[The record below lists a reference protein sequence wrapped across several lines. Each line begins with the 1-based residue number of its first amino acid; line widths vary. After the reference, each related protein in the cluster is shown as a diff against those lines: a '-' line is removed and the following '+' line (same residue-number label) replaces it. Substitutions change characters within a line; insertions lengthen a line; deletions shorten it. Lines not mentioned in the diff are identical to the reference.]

1 MNIFQKLLFLFVSVY
16 SFHSI
21 DIRAEEDINEKIK
34 SKLKKNS
41 YGGFSESFDYSVSK
55 EATIDNVNNILKL
68 GGDADSRVFLKSK
81 IRPLS
86 LLSNTATIDL
96 NNNTIMASAEEK
108 TDKKTGKRIRSR
120 VEVKI
125 NNDRVLFADKFT
137 YNFSSQNGFVNDAL
151 FLYKDYVIRCQ
162 KARMDYDGT
171 FYGENVFFTTC
182 KYAYPSWGFTIKNAV
197 YNKSFILGKGVGFM
211 FLGKKINIPFPFIYF
226 FPAKEKTGF
235 VYPTG
240 IWFDTFQ
247 GLYFDPGFYFY
258 FGECADLLIRL
269 KWYSSGSSEL
279 SVRHRYIKQGSYEG
293 NVFFTYNFYRRDS
306 YSTDVPNGKRSS
318 LESYFL
324 QWDNSSHF
332 KFYTNKVRLSL
343 YSNDVYSQHQKAEF
357 SLRHSFLMIPFIS
370 KIPLSHGYNKNF
382 KTKVETWDFLD
393 TSLSHSFSFLS
404 IFDFNPSLHFK
415 SRSSNEEVD
424 VYVRDE
430 NDFDFDDTDDA
441 EDEDDEEEHV
451 FYGPQNRKKKVNIS
465 KFYSASWKDYFNK
478 DYWMMVWKQ
487 TNSGGSI
494 NLPLYIDVRELKWLK
509 ISSSLN
515 YNAKLYGSFLEKG
528 KDGKY
533 VLHDLFQTNKKLAFI
548 HDFNFLLK
556 ATISSPEF
564 SFSYDPGDVV
574 SSFVSI
580 PVSFSYSPSS
590 ESMHDIKK
598 FPASIVNKFKFFE
611 VKKPYVDEG
620 EDQVSIFSHSVL
632 GNVNNCQEGK
642 LKFGFKFRSY
652 YNGESREKIFSFSV
666 SGGYDFLADDKKTFK
681 WQNINIKIDAPFLLG
696 FNYET
701 SINLYEYALIE
712 KIKQLQIVDKNNINP
727 VSKGINIIEDNNIAN
742 FAANK
747 ENNDIGA
754 NNAENKDVKKYRRTG
769 KLFWDHSNADSFFKR
784 KNFLFHRFGFNLPIS
799 QLASKHPLRD
809 SDGYSRF
816 NILNNFYFVF
826 SYNFTYAY
834 NPVYDKQL
842 ISHSWNLKLKGKL
855 TKKWEFFFVLGL
867 REKNDKPLEC
877 VNSYCGIR
885 RVLCDCWMIYICISY
900 GKNNMSKK
908 KDFRCMI
915 SLRPLDDNISIFEQT
930 RVFNVGV

>member
-16 SFHSI
+16 ISHSI

-55 EATIDNVNNILKL
+55 DATIDNVNNILKL

-211 FLGKKINIPFPFIYF
+211 FLGKKLNIPIPFIYF

-240 IWFDTFQ
+240 IWFDTFH

-269 KWYSSGSSEL
+269 KWYTSGSSEL
-279 SVRHRYIKQGSYEG
+279 SVRHRYIKNGSYEG
-293 NVFFTYNFYRRDS
+293 NVFFIYNFVRLDP
-306 YSTDVPNGKRSS
+306 YSTDTSSSKRSP

-324 QWDNSSHF
+324 QWDNSSHR
-332 KFYTNKVRLSL
+332 KFYKNKGRLSL
-343 YSNDVYSQHQKAEF
+343 YSDDLHSQNQKAEF
-357 SLRHSFLMIPFIS
+357 SMNHSFLRIPFFS
-370 KIPLSHGYNKNF
+370 SIPLSHGYNKNF
-382 KTKVETWDFLD
+382 KTKLETWDIID
-393 TSLSHSFSFLS
+393 TFLSHSFSFLS
-404 IFDFNPSLHFK
+404 IFDFNPSLRFK
-415 SRSSNEEVD
+415 SRSSNEDVD

-430 NDFDFDDTDDA
+430 NDFDFDDADDA
-441 EDEDDEEEHV
+441 EDEDDGGEELV
-451 FYGPQNRKKKVNIS
+451 FYGPQNRKKKVDIS
-465 KFYSASWKDYFNK
+465 KFYSDSWKDYFK
-478 DYWMMVWKQ
+478 EDYWMKVWEQ
-487 TNSGGSI
+487 RNSGADI
-494 NLPLYIDVRELKWLK
+494 NLPLCIDVRDLKW
-509 ISSSLN
+509 IRIYSSLI
-515 YNAKLYGSFLEKG
+515 YNAKLYGSFLAKG
-528 KDGKY
+528 EDGKY
-533 VLHDLFQTNKKLAFI
+533 VLHDLLKTNKKLAFI
-548 HDFNFLLK
+548 HDFNSLLN

-564 SFSYDPGDVV
+564 SFSYNAGEVV
-574 SSFVSI
+574 SFVSI

-590 ESMHDIKK
+590 EFMHDTNR
-598 FPASIVNKFKFFE
+598 FPASIVSKFRFFE
-611 VKKPYVDEG
+611 VKKPYEDEG
-620 EDQVSIFSHSVL
+620 QDQVSIFSHSVL

-642 LKFGFKFRSY
+642 LKFGFNFRSY
-652 YNGESREKIFSFSV
+652 YNGESRDKIFSFSV

-681 WQNINIKIDAPFLLG
+681 WQNINIKIDAPFFLG

-701 SINLYEYALIE
+701 SINLYEYAPLE
-712 KIKQLQIVDKNNINP
+712 KIKESQIVDKNNINQ
-727 VSKGINIIEDNNIAN
+727 VSNAIKINEDNNIAN
-742 FAANK
+742 IAANN
-747 ENNDIGA
+747 EDNEFDA
-754 NNAENKDVKKYRRTG
+754 NNAGNKNVKKYRRTG
-769 KLFWDHSNADSFFKR
+769 KLFWDHSNEGFKK

-842 ISHSWNLKLKGKL
+842 VSHSCNLRLNGKL
-855 TKKWEFFFVLGL
+855 TKKWEFFSNLSL
-867 REKNDKPLEC
+867 RKKNDKPLEC
-877 VNSYCGIR
+877 VNSYFGIR
-885 RVLCDCWMIYICISY
+885 RALCDCWMIYICISY
-900 GKNNMSKK
+900 DKNNMSKK

-915 SLRPLDDNISIFEQT
+915 SLRPLDDNISIFEQR

>member
-1 MNIFQKLLFLFVSVY
+1 MNIFQKVLFLFVSVY
-16 SFHSI
+16 ISHSI
-21 DIRAEEDINEKIK
+21 DIFAKEDINEEIK
-34 SKLKKNS
+34 SKLKRNS

-55 EATIDNVNNILKL
+55 DATIDNVNNILKL

-81 IRPLS
+81 IGPLS

-211 FLGKKINIPFPFIYF
+211 FLGKKLNIPIPFIYF

-240 IWFDTFQ
+240 IWFDTFH

-269 KWYSSGSSEL
+269 KWYTSGSSEL
-279 SVRHRYIKQGSYEG
+279 SVRHRYIKNGSYEG
-293 NVFFTYNFYRRDS
+293 NVFFIYNFVRLDP
-306 YSTDVPNGKRSS
+306 YSTDTSSSKRSP

-324 QWDNSSHF
+324 QWDNSSHL

-343 YSNDVYSQHQKAEF
+343 YSNDLHSQNQKAEF
-357 SLRHSFLMIPFIS
+357 FLDHSFLRIPFFS
-370 KIPLSHGYNKNF
+370 RIPLSHGYNKNF
-382 KTKVETWDFLD
+382 KTKLETWDIID
-393 TSLSHSFSFLS
+393 TFLSHSFSFLS
-404 IFDFNPSLHFK
+404 IFVFNPSLRFK
-415 SRSSNEEVD
+415 SRSSNEDVD

-430 NDFDFDDTDDA
+430 NDFDFDDADDA
-441 EDEDDEEEHV
+441 EDEDDGDEELV
-451 FYGPQNRKKKVNIS
+451 FYGPQNRKKKIDIS
-465 KFYSASWKDYFNK
+465 KFYSNSWKDYFK
-478 DYWMMVWKQ
+478 EDYWMKVWEQ
-487 TNSGGSI
+487 RNSGADI
-494 NLPLYIDVRELKWLK
+494 NLPLYIDVRELKW
-509 ISSSLN
+509 IRIYSSLI
-515 YNAKLYGSFLEKG
+515 YNAKLYGSFLRKG
-528 KDGKY
+528 EDGKH
-533 VLHDLFQTNKKLAFI
+533 VMHDLLKTNKKLAFI
-548 HDFNFLLK
+548 HDFNSLLN

-564 SFSYDPGDVV
+564 SFSYNPGEVV
-574 SSFVSI
+574 SFVSI

-590 ESMHDIKK
+590 EFMHNTNK
-598 FPASIVNKFKFFE
+598 FPASIVSKVRFFE
-611 VKKPYVDEG
+611 VKKPYEDEG
-620 EDQVSIFSHSVL
+620 EDQVNIFSHSVL

-642 LKFGFKFRSY
+642 LKFGFNFRSY
-652 YNGESREKIFSFSV
+652 YNGESRNEIFSFSV

-701 SINLYEYALIE
+701 SINLYEYAPIKKNIE
-712 KIKQLQIVDKNNINP
+712 LQIDNKNNINQD
-727 VSKGINIIEDNNIAN
+727 SNAINIIEDNNIAN
-742 FAANK
+742 NAANN
-747 ENNDIGA
+747 ENNDIDA
-754 NNAENKDVKKYRRTG
+754 NKNVKKYRRTG
-769 KLFWDHSNADSFFKR
+769 ELFWDHSNEGFKK
-784 KNFLFHRFGFNLPIS
+784 KNFLYHRFGFNLPIS

-842 ISHSWNLKLKGKL
+842 ISHSCNLRLNGKL
-855 TKKWEFFFVLGL
+855 TKKWEFFSNLSL
-867 REKNDKPLEC
+867 RKKNDKPLEC
-877 VNSYCGIR
+877 VNSYFGIR

-900 GKNNMSKK
+900 DKNNMSKK
-908 KDFRCMI
+908 KDFRCMV
-915 SLRPLDDNISIFEQT
+915 SLRPLDDNIRIFEQT